1 MTTLKAKDN
10 SKKILKKYQEY
21 LSCLER
27 KTYTE
32 KEKDVQKDPHKITY
46 ARILHYKADIL
57 LSLITDIIFGYTIR
71 FDTFS
76 SYFDFSFIEN
86 SLIGFSMD
94 ERFQIF
100 EVLLKT
106 YIQQLKKISEKEFS
120 LAYYSKDLEKVL
132 DMPRSF
138 DCKEA
143 IEEYKKRT
151 EKLPLLES
159 LFSKQGFVFQEA
171 LDYLT
176 FLNINEHF
184 AHFFL
189 EFLQEKYQNKKRKAL
204 KFTKYYFEDN
214 PDFIY
219 YVRSDNNMANY
230 LDNLYLNTTGNVN
243 FNEKESAQLHYEI
256 FRLLEGKDGE
266 NYLGYYTV
274 IYHEMCYVK
283 EYEAE
288 IFSFLLKVLFNDIS
302 YVTQR
307 KNNNKYSF
315 YQKLQEVLNKN
326 FSLQQ
331 LVTPNQDEVRNML
344 ISLDFPVDYVDA
356 FINRLA
362 ILYYNRMP
370 KEQSVS
376 KKGNVIP
383 TPISEPSF
391 QEKNEPLIKE
401 DDYQVRIETYLE
413 SLCDDEEKKLL
424 LLAKNALCESNS
436 SFKGYRELIHN
447 NMQNLLDIAREMMEN
462 QQDYDFYMELFLE
475 EMKVLKESLE
485 QFQLI
490 ADYIPKRIPNKS

>member
-1 MTTLKAKDN
+1 
-10 SKKILKKYQEY
+10 
-21 LSCLER
+21 
-27 KTYTE
+27 
-32 KEKDVQKDPHKITY
+32 
-46 ARILHYKADIL
+46 
-57 LSLITDIIFGYTIR
+57 
-71 FDTFS
+71 
-76 SYFDFSFIEN
+76 
-86 SLIGFSMD
+86 
-94 ERFQIF
+94 
-100 EVLLKT
+100 
-106 YIQQLKKISEKEFS
+106 
-120 LAYYSKDLEKVL
+120 
-132 DMPRSF
+132 
-138 DCKEA
+138 
-143 IEEYKKRT
+143 
-151 EKLPLLES
+151 
-159 LFSKQGFVFQEA
+159 
-171 LDYLT
+171 
-176 FLNINEHF
+176 
-184 AHFFL
+184 
-189 EFLQEKYQNKKRKAL
+189 
-204 KFTKYYFEDN
+204 
-214 PDFIY
+214 
-219 YVRSDNNMANY
+219 MANY

-302 YVTQR
+302 YVMQR
-307 KNNNKYSF
+307 KDNNKYSI

-344 ISLDFPVDYVDA
+344 ISLDFPLDYVDA
-356 FINRLA
+356 FINRLV

-376 KKGNVIP
+376 KKDNVIP

-413 SLCDDEEKKLL
+413 SLCNDEEKKLL

-462 QQDYDFYMELFLE
+462 QQDYNFYMELFLE

-485 QFQLI
+485 QIQLI